1 MRQLYGDTELETWRQ
16 RTACFRKWCFALLA
30 LSLLTTV
37 PLCFFVRTENQ
48 RVLQWTAIFLFTV
61 LEWAALLV
69 WQLGELPARTEL
81 THLEGILKG
90 EPETREGIFSLLRDQ
105 VQIPK
110 SVRVRKAILDTP
122 EGPIHLQVNI
132 RMIPKLPE
140 NASSVRV
147 QMVRKFLIAWEPMP
161 CPDEGKRD
169 HSADGTEGNEA

>member
-1 MRQLYGDTELETWRQ
+1 MRQLYGDTERETWRR
-16 RTACFRKWCFALLA
+16 RTVRFRKWCFALLA

-37 PLCFFVRTENQ
+37 PLCFFVHTENQ
-48 RVLQWTAIFLFTV
+48 RMLQWTAIFLFTV

-81 THLEGILKG
+81 IHLEGILKG
-90 EPETREGIFSLLRDQ
+90 EPETLEGKFSLLRDQ

-110 SVRVRKAILDTP
+110 SVRVQKAILDTP
-122 EGPIHLQVNI
+122 EDRVNLQVNI
-132 RMIPKLPE
+132 RMLPKLPE

-147 QMVRKFLIAWEPMP
+147 QIVRKFLVAWEPLP

-169 HSADGTEGNEA
+169 GPANRTEGHGA